1 VTVKSG
7 VPLGTDATTTMC
19 AIRVNRSE
27 ARRRKGNGPVRGG
40 PQIRSVMP
48 PVFLPGESPA
58 DRFVMR
64 TEAGMLCDPSLAIV
78 PIAKQSKLGEWTIL
92 GTGFFIGQGGIL
104 VTAKHVL
111 ADDFGPD
118 ERPKGT
124 VVIFQFLDGQ
134 SVLQRNVWKAKHHPT
149 VDISLVTPMRAVQKI
164 TGISAPNQ
172 MLRLTGTSP
181 PIGAPI
187 FSLAY
192 PESTIRADGS
202 MSELNFRQAYFKGEL
217 IEYLPD
223 GRDRVML
230 PGPCFRTSM
239 VIHGGASGGPVF
251 DSQGRVFAVNSTG
264 WGSDPDS
271 YVSPIAPLLEFTM
284 KMKLPGETE
293 PREVTLRE
301 LGAIGYMGVDP

>member
-1 VTVKSG
+1 
-7 VPLGTDATTTMC
+7 MC
-19 AIRVNRSE
+19 AILVTRSE
-27 ARRRKGNGPVRGG
+27 ARRRKDNGSALDV
-40 PQIRSVMP
+40 PQIGTVMP

-64 TEAGMLCDPSLAIV
+64 TEAGLLCDPGLAIV
-78 PIAKQSKLGEWTIL
+78 PIAKQSRDGEWTIL
-92 GTGFFIGQGGIL
+92 GTEFFVGQGGLL

-111 ADDFGPD
+111 SDDFGPD
-118 ERPKGT
+118 ERPKET
-124 VVIFQFLDGQ
+124 VAIFQFLDDQ
-134 SVLQRNVWKAKHHPT
+134 SVLQRDVWKARHHHT
-149 VDISLVTPMRAVQKI
+149 VDISLVTPMRAVQNI

-172 MLRLTGTSP
+172 MLRLTGTP
-181 PIGAPI
+181 PPLGTPI

-192 PESTIRADGS
+192 PQSTIRADGLV
-202 MSELNFRQAYFKGEL
+202 SELNFRQAYFKGKL

-271 YVSPIAPLLEFTM
+271 YISPITPLLEFTM
-284 KMKLPGETE
+284 KTKLPRESD
-293 PREVTLRE
+293 PRELTIRE
-301 LGAIGYMGVDP
+301 LGVIGYMGVDP